1 MKGQNRMRAE
11 KVVRNIFYDYL
22 GNILTIIVGFV
33 SKTVFIYTLGQEYLG
48 LSGLYT
54 NVLTVLSLAELG
66 IGSAI
71 TFELYKPLAAKNHE
85 LLYNLMSFYR
95 KAYQVIGWVVLGIGI
110 VLIPFLKYIIKFE
123 TNVDINYT
131 ALYILFLLN
140 SVFSYWFNAYK
151 ATILI
156 ASQQKYLTKKI
167 EYILVIVQTV
177 IQMFV
182 LFVWNNYMLYLIV
195 GIARSI
201 AQNYMVARKA
211 DTVFPFLKKKK
222 RAHLEKTVKQ
232 RIYNNIYAMSL
243 YKVSGVVVNSTD
255 NIIIS
260 AFISTNVL
268 GKYSLYNYIIVSI
281 KSFLGIIFDSFVAAI
296 GDFNVTET
304 NDKKKK
310 IFDTIFFLSFVLYG
324 MISIGLVQVSSLFVS
339 LWAGD
344 EYLMENSTVILMV
357 LVFLISGLENATY
370 IFRTGCGLYDVA
382 KYRPVFSAIINLGT
396 SIVLVHYIGI
406 DGVFIG
412 TIVSRVLTYWLVD
425 PQVVYKYILHVP
437 VASYYIT
444 YFKYMI
450 LLLGTTC
457 VSQYLNS
464 LIIFDGW
471 LLLII
476 KGIVAELI
484 FCGIVFVFYHKTEE
498 YQYIVSSISRMI
510 KRGKRDE

>member
-1 MKGQNRMRAE
+1 MRAE

-71 TFELYKPLAAKNHE
+71 TFELYKPLASKNDE
-85 LLYNLMSFYR
+85 LLYNLMDFYK
-95 KAYQVIGWVVLGIGI
+95 KAYQIIGWIILAIGI
-110 VLIPFLKYIIKFE
+110 ILIPFLEYIIKFE

-131 ALYILFLLN
+131 VLYILFLLN

-177 IQMFV
+177 IQMIV
-182 LFVWNNYMLYLIV
+182 LFVWNSYMLYLIV
-195 GIARSI
+195 GIIRSI
-201 AQNYMVARKA
+201 VQNYMVARKA
-211 DTVFPFLKKKK
+211 DTVFPFLKQRKQ
-222 RAHLEKTVKQ
+222 AHLEKTVKR

-296 GDFNVTET
+296 GDFNATEA

-310 IFDTIFFLSFVLYG
+310 LFDTIFFLSFVLFG
-324 MISIGLVQVSSLFVS
+324 MISVGLVQVSSLFVS

-344 EYLMENSTVILMV
+344 EYLMKNSTVILMV
-357 LVFLISGLENATY
+357 LVFFISGLENATY
-370 IFRTGCGLYDVA
+370 IFRTGCGLYNVA
-382 KYRPVFSAIINLGT
+382 KYRPVFSAIINLGV
-396 SIVLVHYIGI
+396 SIILVHYIGI

-425 PQVVYKYILHVP
+425 PRVVYKYILHVP
-437 VASYYIT
+437 VANYYIT
-444 YFKYMI
+444 YLKYMI
-450 LLLGTTC
+450 LVLGTT
-457 VSQYLNS
+457 VMSQYINS
-464 LIIFDGW
+464 LITFDGW
-471 LLLII
+471 LLFIT
-476 KGIVAELI
+476 KGIVSELI
-484 FCGIVFVFYHKTEE
+484 FCGTIFAFYHKTEE
-498 YQYIVSSISRMI
+498 YQYIVASISRMI
-510 KRGKRDE
+510 KRGKRNE